1 MREADAF
8 PGRNRYPLFLPPA
21 LEELPHQFH
30 AFHSEHALQQFTPS
44 FGLAGAACRDASS
57 APVLA
62 LGCPAQLP
70 TGRASRTTRWGATP
84 RLALIA
90 QGVLG
95 APNERPSLFQWYR
108 ASAPLFFDPVSQ
120 LQPAPAR
127 LAERPSLTA
136 DRRLPAPLPTPTP
149 TAPAKPA
156 DLALFP

>member
-30 AFHSEHALQQFTPS
+30 AFHSEHALQHFTPS

-95 APNERPSLFQWYR
+95 APNERPSLFQWYS
-108 ASAPLFFDPVSQ
+108 ASAPRFFDPVSQ
-120 LQPAPAR
+120 LQPAPPCRA
-127 LAERPSLTA
+127 AEP
-136 DRRLPAPLPTPTP
+136 DRRSPIAGPFAYANPDRTS
-149 TAPAKPA
+149 
-156 DLALFP
+156 